1 MIQRV
6 RRILDP
12 VTWSARILKKD
23 PYEVMSARE
32 IEVVRW
38 ASMGWSNAEV
48 AEELGVSPRT
58 IDKHLENV
66 RTVLDLPN
74 RVCLSRYAIR
84 KGLV

>member
-1 MIQRV
+1 MSQGL
-6 RRILDP
+6 LDP

-23 PYEVMSARE
+23 PHEVMSARE
-32 IEVVRW
+32 IEVVCW
-38 ASMGWSNAEV
+38 ASLGWSNAEV

-66 RTVLDLPN
+66 RFRLDLPN
-74 RVCLSRYAIR
+74 RVCLARYAVR